1 MTSMEST
8 RPKRK
13 RTAAAEPR
21 AREAAEVRRK
31 SLIQAAMRSIA
42 KYGYAGATIEKIC
55 SEAQV
60 SRGLINH
67 HFQSKDEL
75 IRQAYRELCEEWT
88 FQTRDMILGADR
100 DPEDKLQSIIRASFG
115 PALFKHD
122 YIGIWV
128 GFGSV
133 IAKSPTLKRLNR
145 ELIAEDISTYQK
157 IFEAIAQK
165 RGKTINAR
173 QATLTLLAMIDG
185 FWNQWYLDPSAFTG
199 EEASQA
205 CFDFVERLY
214 A

>member
-1 MTSMEST
+1 MEPT
-8 RPKRK
+8 RAKPKR
-13 RTAAAEPR
+13 TTEPR
-21 AREAAEVRRK
+21 VREVVEIRRK
-31 SLIQAAMRSIA
+31 SLIQATMRSIA
-42 KYGYAGATIEKIC
+42 KYGYAGSTIDKIC
-55 SEAQV
+55 GEAQV

-75 IRQAYRELCEEWT
+75 IRQAYKELCEEWS
-88 FQTRDMILGADR
+88 FQTKGMLLGAER
-100 DPEDKLQSIIRASFG
+100 DPEDKLRSIIRASFG

-122 YIGIWV
+122 YIGVWV

-145 ELIAEDISTYQK
+145 ELFAEDIATYQK

-165 RGKTINAR
+165 RGKTINSR
-173 QATLTLLAMIDG
+173 LATLSLLAMIDG

-199 EEASQA
+199 EEAAQA
-205 CFDFVERLY
+205 CSDFVERLY